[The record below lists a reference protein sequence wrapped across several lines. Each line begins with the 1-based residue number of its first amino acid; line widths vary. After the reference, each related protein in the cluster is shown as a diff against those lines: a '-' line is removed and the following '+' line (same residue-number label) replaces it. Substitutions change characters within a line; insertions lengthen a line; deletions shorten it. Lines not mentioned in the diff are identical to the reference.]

1 MKRFITF
8 LTVFALLLVSVAA
21 VGAQDDT
28 GTDTDTDTTETDS
41 NLNPTWRRDRL
52 GNLMDTVLEITGLTV
67 EDIQAGIAEGQTLA
81 EVIEANGGNIEEVR
95 QALID
100 AGLAAFESSL
110 TERVDML
117 LTHELGS
124 RMNINGRGLQIAQY
138 VLDATGL
145 TVEDIQAGAQAGQ
158 TLAEVIEANGGDVAA
173 ITAELN
179 AAAAEQFPNVDADTL
194 ATRID
199 AMLNHELGSMMRG
212 FDGGFNF
219 FGRGNTG
226 PGERGRGGMGGGR
239 RG

>member
-28 GTDTDTDTTETDS
+28 AT
-41 NLNPTWRRDRL
+41 NAPTMWQRDRL
-52 GNLMDTVLEITGLTV
+52 PNMMDTVLEITGLTV

-81 EVIEANGGNIEEVR
+81 QVIEANGGNVEEVR

-100 AGLAAFESSL
+100 AGLATFESNL

-117 LTHELGS
+117 LAHELGS
-124 RMNINGRGLQIAQY
+124 RMPINGRGLQIAQY
-138 VLDATGL
+138 VLDVTGL

-158 TLAEVIEANGGDVAA
+158 TLAELIEANGGDVAA

-179 AAAAEQFPNVDADTL
+179 AAATEQFPNVDADTL
-194 ATRID
+194 AARID
-199 AMLNHELGSMMRG
+199 TMLNHELGSMMRG

-219 FGRGNTG
+219 FGPGNMGPNNMG
-226 PGERGRGGMGGGR
+226 PGNAGPGGRGGMGGGR
-239 RG
+239 HG